1 MLSLSVSA
9 FKTGTHTSHW
19 DPELH
24 VLYSAHI
31 LKWASHVWGLG
42 GVSVC
47 VSVSHVCV
55 FVSVCLCVLC
65 MCLYISV
72 SVCLSV

>member
-9 FKTGTHTSHW
+9 FKTGTHTSHQ

-24 VLYSAHI
+24 VLCSAHI

-42 GVSVC
+42 VCLYVCLCLMFVYLCLC
-47 VSVSHVCV
+47 VSVSYVCV
-55 FVSVCLCVLC
+55 F
-65 MCLYISV
+65 I
-72 SVCLSV
+72 